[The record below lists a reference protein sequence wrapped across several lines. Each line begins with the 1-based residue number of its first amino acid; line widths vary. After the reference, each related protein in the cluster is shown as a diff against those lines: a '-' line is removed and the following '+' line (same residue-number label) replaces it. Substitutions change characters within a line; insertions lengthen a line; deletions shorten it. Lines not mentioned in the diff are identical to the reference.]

1 MGLALPNR
9 TIVSLVLLFGSIL
22 SAQAQLAVPP
32 CKAINALPAIIN
44 ATGIW
49 CLQKDLTWAGTT
61 GNAIDVQAAAVTLDL
76 NGFTI
81 TGSLSNSTQ
90 AIGIHSLNR
99 RNVTMRNGTI
109 RGFRIGISLE
119 GASAINNVIQ
129 DMHIDQQRLTGIDVQ
144 QTVRTAIRNNQVT
157 NIGAV
162 TIDGVVGIN
171 IFQAKFAM
179 VTNNTVNGVAASSA
193 DTGIAASHTE
203 MAEIRDNTVLN
214 VVAPSSVGIVNNG
227 SSYNSVINNRVL
239 NSVTLGTTG
248 ISGGGGVNCINNVIQ
263 RYTTASTCNFDS
275 GNVTPPN

>member
-1 MGLALPNR
+1 MFHRHLHRRIVMGLALPNR
-9 TIVSLVLLFGSIL
+9 AIVSSVLLFGSIL

-32 CKAINALPAIIN
+32 CKAITALPAIIN
-44 ATGIW
+44 ASGIW
-49 CLQKDLTWAGTT
+49 CLQKDLTSTATT
-61 GNAIDVQAAAVTLDL
+61 GNAIDVQAGAVTLDL

-119 GASAINNVIQ
+119 GASAMNNVIQ

-171 IFQAKFAM
+171 IFQAK
-179 VTNNTVNGVAASSA
+179 
-193 DTGIAASHTE
+193 
-203 MAEIRDNTVLN
+203 
-214 VVAPSSVGIVNNG
+214 
-227 SSYNSVINNRVL
+227 
-239 NSVTLGTTG
+239 
-248 ISGGGGVNCINNVIQ
+248 
-263 RYTTASTCNFDS
+263 
-275 GNVTPPN
+275 